1 MNFQTDTVTSS
12 FDASASMN
20 AMQGERDGQRTGNLG
35 SAYNAMV
42 SNGQNSLMGWA
53 TEQLGF
59 GGYDSSVVGINVNE
73 INSMINAITDYCN
86 AIETYLRDLN
96 PAADSELAFKGEE
109 VKAALNTYME
119 NVKAYC
125 INLVSQLLA
134 FNDKL
139 RDVRNQWQQYT
150 SNLAGNINSTA
161 GQYATG
167 TRYTES
173 IQ

>member
-1 MNFQTDTVTSS
+1 MENK
-12 FDASASMN
+12 
-20 AMQGERDGQRTGNLG
+20 
-35 SAYNAMV
+35 
-42 SNGQNSLMGWA
+42 
-53 TEQLGF
+53 
-59 GGYDSSVVGINVNE
+59 I
-73 INSMINAITDYCN
+73 
-86 AIETYLRDLN
+86 
-96 PAADSELAFKGEE
+96 EE
-109 VKAALNTYME
+109 VKQQKAVKNME
-119 NVKAYC
+119 NVKTYC